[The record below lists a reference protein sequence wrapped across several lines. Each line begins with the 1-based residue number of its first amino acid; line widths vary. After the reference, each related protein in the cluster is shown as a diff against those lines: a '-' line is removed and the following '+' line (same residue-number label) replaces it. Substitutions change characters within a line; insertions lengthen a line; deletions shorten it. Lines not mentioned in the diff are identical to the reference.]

1 MIARTAH
8 RFTVDEYYRM
18 AETGVIKPDARV
30 ELLDGQIIDMMPI
43 GPFHG
48 GTVKS
53 LNQLFA
59 GVAKGRFLVSVQDPV
74 RLNDRSEPEPDLMLL
89 KPKADKYKSRHPK
102 PEDVYLIIEVADS
115 TLQFDREEK
124 IPAYGAA
131 GIAEAWLVNLPEQ
144 KIEVYREPHFT
155 GYASKAILRPGETAS
170 PAAFTDVIIDVAELL
185 RQTE

>member
-48 GTVKS
+48 RSVKR
-53 LNQLFA
+53 LNRLFA
-59 GVAKGRFLVSVQDPV
+59 KAAKDRFIVAVQDPV
-74 RLNDRSEPEPDLMLL
+74 RLNDLSEPQPDLMLL
-89 KPKADKYKSRHPK
+89 RPRSDDYGDGHPG
-102 PEDVYLIIEVADS
+102 PEDVFLLIEVADS
-115 TLQFDREEK
+115 TLEFDRTEK
-124 IPAYGAA
+124 IPAYGAS
-131 GIAEAWLVNLPEQ
+131 GISEVWLVNLPEQ

-155 GYASKAILRPGETAS
+155 GYASKSVLAPGQTARPS
-170 PAAFTDVIIDVAELL
+170 AFPDVMVDVAELL
-185 RQTE
+185 RQSG

>member
-1 MIARTAH
+1 MSATPH
-8 RFTVDEYYRM
+8 RFTVEEYYRM
-18 AETGVIKPDARV
+18 GEIGVLKPDARV
-30 ELLDGQIIDMMPI
+30 ELLDGQIIDRMPI

-53 LNQLFA
+53 LIELFSE
-59 GVAKGRFLVSVQDPV
+59 VAKRRYLVSAQDPV

-89 KPKADKYKSRHPK
+89 KPRADKYKSRHPK

-144 KIEVYREPHFT
+144 KIEVYREPHYT
-155 GYASKAILRPGETAS
+155 GYASKTILRPGEKAKPS
-170 PAAFTDVIIDVAELL
+170 AFPDVIIDVAELL

>member
-8 RFTVDEYYRM
+8 QFTVDDYYRM
-18 AETGVIKPDARV
+18 AETGVIKPGARV

-43 GPFHG
+43 GPLHG

-53 LNQLFA
+53 LIELFSE
-59 GVAKGRFLVSVQDPV
+59 VAKKRYLVSAQDPV
-74 RLNDRSEPEPDLMLL
+74 RLNDRSEPQPDLMLL
-89 KPKADKYKSRHPK
+89 KPKADKYKTRHPK

-144 KIEVYREPHFT
+144 KIEVYREPHYT
-155 GYASKAILRPGETAS
+155 GYASKTILRPGETAHPS
-170 PAAFTDVIIDVAELL
+170 AFPDVTLDVAELL
-185 RQTE
+185 RQSG

>member
-48 GTVKS
+48 GTVNS
-53 LNQLFA
+53 LIELFSE
-59 GVAKGRFLVSVQDPV
+59 VAKRRYLVSAQNPV
-74 RLNDRSEPEPDLMLL
+74 RLNEQSEPEPDLMLL
-89 KPKADKYKSRHPK
+89 KRKADKYKSGHPR
-102 PEDVYLIIEVADS
+102 PEDVYLVIEVADS
-115 TLQFDREEK
+115 TLEFDREQK
-124 IPAYGAA
+124 IPAYGTA

-144 KIEVYREPHFT
+144 KIEVYREPHYT
-155 GYASKAILRPGETAS
+155 GYGSKTILRSGKTAS
-170 PAAFTDVIIDVAELL
+170 PSAFPDVIIDVAELL